1 MSYTEYCNKAD
12 AYKLE
17 QIEFTEALIK
27 TLHSRNLS
35 ISDSAAEYRS
45 TTIEP
50 LETPHRIAAPEDIP
64 HLMNHYISQ
73 VTISSY
79 SLHPIEVAAMA
90 YKRFLDI
97 YPFEHHNEETAVAIA
112 GFLLQK
118 AGYYFNGFPA
128 FLKDEYIASIK
139 QAQSTGIPD
148 SLIAVF
154 AKSVELP
161 HSCTL

>member
-1 MSYTEYCNKAD
+1 MSYIEYCNQSD
-12 AYKLE
+12 AYKIE
-17 QIEFTEALIK
+17 QIEFSEKLIQ
-27 TLHSRNLS
+27 TLHARNLPVPTS
-35 ISDSAAEYRS
+35 CVPYR
-45 TTIEP
+45 TTMIEP
-50 LETPHRIAAPEDIP
+50 SETPHRIAAPEDLP

-73 VTISSY
+73 VTISGY

-97 YPFEHHNEETAVAIA
+97 YPFEHHNEETAVSIA

-128 FLKDEYIASIK
+128 PLKDAYMKSIQ
-139 QAQSTGIPD
+139 QAQSTGMPD
-148 SLIAVF
+148 ALIAVF

-161 HSCTL
+161 H